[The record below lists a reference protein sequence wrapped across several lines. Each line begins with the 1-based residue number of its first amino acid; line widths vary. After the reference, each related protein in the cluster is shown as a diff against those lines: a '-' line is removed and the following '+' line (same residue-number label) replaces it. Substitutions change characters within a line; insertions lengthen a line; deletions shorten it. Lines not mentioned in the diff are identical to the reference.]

1 MYDKLVP
8 ELKNDP
14 DKVGYASMTD
24 EQIAA
29 VMLEPAGVEV
39 VDHYASFRQI
49 AAVLDDTEYNQLR
62 NLLDGIAQQN
72 RRVADMLE
80 MLKLPGDA
88 QGNGG
93 GINFGHPAVRGF
105 IEQLPIAQETKRK
118 LLAIAE
124 RPLPRWKK
132 IGLDVPP
139 APGNI
144 ASARAMIGG

>member
-8 ELKNDP
+8 ELKKDP
-14 DKVGYASMTD
+14 DKIGYALMTD

-39 VDHYASFRQI
+39 INYYVSFRQL
-49 AAVLDDTEYNQLR
+49 AEVLDDTEYNQLR
-62 NLLDGIAQQN
+62 NALDGVARN
-72 RRVADMLE
+72 SRRVADMIE
-80 MLKLPGDA
+80 TLKIPGDA

-93 GINFGHPAVRGF
+93 GLNFGHPAVRAF
-105 IEQLPIAQETKRK
+105 IEQLPTSPETKRK

-124 RPLPRWKK
+124 RPLPRWRK
-132 IGLDVPP
+132 IGLDSPP